1 MSFKVLHILD
11 SYLPETMNWIDS
23 ILQSTASNC
32 EHHIAARY
40 HINDYNLQY
49 PMVPGSLASKYPI
62 PIYNKVLCS
71 FLDIS
76 SSNRLH
82 NYVIRE
88 SIDIIHFHF
97 ANTAIRQMQ
106 LIEKLKIP
114 VLISFYGFDYE
125 FLVKN
130 KSGTLEAYQHLAHLG
145 CRFIVEGRYSRN
157 VLLEY
162 GIPPDQISILHLL
175 FSRNG
180 NLKPINWQL
189 PVRLIQAASFTEKKN
204 QLALLEALQD
214 RHAGRFQILL
224 IGEPVDKN
232 YYTEIRKQLVKKGN
246 HSIHILD
253 KMTPDR
259 YLNHLMKHHFAV
271 NLSRPSKNYDTE
283 GGCPIFIKDSLN
295 FAKPVI
301 STFHCDIPESVVHGF
316 NGYLTDA
323 LNVKSI
329 EDTLDRVLQLSQ
341 KSYTNL
347 CVNAFQSVNV
357 NSLDNI
363 TGEELN
369 KIYAA
374 CL

>member
-1 MSFKVLHILD
+1 MFFKVLHILD

-23 ILQSTASNC
+23 ILQSTGSNC

-40 HINDYNLQY
+40 HINDYKLKY
-49 PMVPGSLASKYPI
+49 PMVPGSLTSTYPV
-62 PIYNKVLCS
+62 PNYNKVLCS
-71 FLDIS
+71 LLDLS
-76 SSNRLH
+76 SSSRLY
-82 NYVIRE
+82 NYVNRE

-97 ANTAIRQMQ
+97 ANTAIRQIH

-125 FLVKN
+125 YLVKN
-130 KSGTLEAYQHLAHLG
+130 KSGTLKAYQNLAHLG

-162 GIPPDQISILHLL
+162 GIPSRQISILHLL

-180 NLKPINWQL
+180 ILKPINWQS
-189 PVRLIQAASFTEKKN
+189 PIRLIQAASFTEKKN

-214 RHAGRFQILL
+214 RHAGRLKIVM

-232 YYTEIRKQLVKKGN
+232 YYAEIQKLLVKKVN
-246 HSIHILD
+246 HSIRILD
-253 KMTPDR
+253 KMTPDC
-259 YLNHLMKHHFAV
+259 YLKHLMKHHFAV
-271 NLSRPSKNYDTE
+271 NLSKHSKSYDTE

-295 FAKPVI
+295 LAKPVI
-301 STFHCDIPESVVHGF
+301 STSHCDIPESVIHGF

-323 LNVKSI
+323 TNLKAI
-329 EDTLDRVLQLSQ
+329 EDTLDKVLKLSQ
-341 KSYTNL
+341 KAYNGL
-347 CVNAFQSVNV
+347 CINAFQSVNV
-357 NSLDNI
+357 NSLNNI

-369 KIYAA
+369 NIYAA